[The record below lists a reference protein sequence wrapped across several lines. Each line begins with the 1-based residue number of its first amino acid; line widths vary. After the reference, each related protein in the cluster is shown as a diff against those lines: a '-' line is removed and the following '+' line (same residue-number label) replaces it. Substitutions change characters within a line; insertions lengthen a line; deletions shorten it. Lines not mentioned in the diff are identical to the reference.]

1 MESLNLKLFF
11 WLNQGAGQQP
21 VVDEAAVLFAES
33 GPYLLV
39 LALAIFWYMANDQ
52 RRYSLLEA
60 TETGIVGLLINQL
73 LGLMIYHPRP
83 YMVGLVEPLVA
94 HGPENSFPSD
104 HATLMLTVAFY
115 LLCRQSW
122 RRQGFIL
129 LIFALATAWGR
140 IYAGLH
146 FPLDMFASF
155 VVAVFSS
162 GMVLWQRQILKPFN
176 QLLIQTDHQIN
187 NWLLHKMGKPVN

>member
-21 VVDEAAVLFAES
+21 VIDEGAVLFAES
-33 GPYLLV
+33 GPYLLM
-39 LALAIFWYMANDQ
+39 LALVIFWYMANDQ

-60 TETGIVGLLINQL
+60 TEASIVGLLINQL

-83 YMVGLVEPLVA
+83 YMVGLVTPLIA

-104 HATLMLTVAFY
+104 HATLMLTAAFY

-122 RRQGFIL
+122 RRQGLIL
-129 LIFALATAWGR
+129 LLLALATAWGR

-146 FPLDMFASF
+146 FPLDMFGSF
-155 VVAVFSS
+155 AVAVISF
-162 GMVLWQRQILKPFN
+162 GMVLWQREILKPLN
-176 QLLIQTDHQIN
+176 QLLIPTYHQIN
-187 NWLLHKMGKPVN
+187 NWLLNKMRQSVN